1 MLILFILGLFYTNV
15 YVLYCKAAL
24 ERPSLFHNGSYTV
37 NLI

>member
-1 MLILFILGLFYTNV
+1 MLILFILGLFYIYV

-24 ERPSLFHNGSYTV
+24 ERPSLFYNGSYKI